1 MRSAFRS
8 PVTSQGPPPRPRP
21 ASPEPRLA
29 GSRPLRPAPS
39 RHLPRL
45 PSPGLRV
52 GRGLCLVSG
61 TTPGSITGSRV
72 CHLRCDR
79 CPPAVNV
86 TCALSSLAGLRA
98 RRLEH
103 SLPGL
108 TWGSC
113 TLRAGVCVHV
123 CVQVCVHLSLS
134 PPQPQSSLATCVCLG
149 LQRFSLGAHWAL
161 RIPPSLRM
169 AGTSQATR
177 PCFSS
182 RGHGPLF
189 PDVQSL
195 GNSCFD
201 GFCGFL
207 HQAGGPER
215 ESRLRLYAV
224 WCHPP

>member
-1 MRSAFRS
+1 MRSALRS

-39 RHLPRL
+39 RHLPCL

-134 PPQPQSSLATCVCLG
+134 SPAPELSGHLRLPGPSA
-149 LQRFSLGAHWAL
+149 LQ
-161 RIPPSLRM
+161 
-169 AGTSQATR
+169 
-177 PCFSS
+177 S
-182 RGHGPLF
+182 RGPLGSAYHPLPAHGWDQPGHTSVL
-189 PDVQSL
+189 L
-195 GNSCFD
+195 I
-201 GFCGFL
+201 
-207 HQAGGPER
+207 
-215 ESRLRLYAV
+215 SRSRSFV
-224 WCHPP
+224 P

>member
-1 MRSAFRS
+1 MLREAERCDDGRGRGGASSEGRVRLCPVRSAFRS

-39 RHLPRL
+39 RHPPRL

-61 TTPGSITGSRV
+61 TTPGSITGCRV
-72 CHLRCDR
+72 CHLHCDR

-123 CVQVCVHLSLS
+123 CVCLSLLPS
-134 PPQPQSSLATCVCLG
+134 PRALWPPASL
-149 LQRFSLGAHWAL
+149 WAL
-161 RIPPSLRM
+161 
-169 AGTSQATR
+169 
-177 PCFSS
+177 SS
-182 RGHGPLF
+182 S
-189 PDVQSL
+189 V
-195 GNSCFD
+195 
-201 GFCGFL
+201 
-207 HQAGGPER
+207 
-215 ESRLRLYAV
+215 
-224 WCHPP
+224 